1 MLGAWRLANGPTERR
16 ARVTI
21 NPAGVQPI
29 VVEEIMRRVQL
40 LLAGLLATGAAAG
53 ATAAAQAHSA
63 TAHAAKTA
71 KVQLRHTSKG
81 KILVNASGFTLYR
94 FTKDP
99 RNKDTC
105 ISSPGEGY
113 GSESCTEVWPPLTTT
128 GKPIA
133 GAGVKSSL
141 LGTIKLPGGRKQV
154 TYAGHPLY
162 LYKPASGP
170 GETGYI
176 GAKSFGGTWEGVS
189 VTGGLVK

>member
-1 MLGAWRLANGPTERR
+1 
-16 ARVTI
+16 
-21 NPAGVQPI
+21 
-29 VVEEIMRRVQL
+29 MRRLQL
-40 LLAGLLATGAAAG
+40 LLAGLLATGAAVA
-53 ATAAAQAHSA
+53 ATAVAQAQST
-63 TAHAAKTA
+63 TAHTAKAA

-105 ISSPGEGY
+105 LTSEGEGY
-113 GSESCTEVWPPLTTT
+113 GSSSCPEVWPAYTTS
-128 GKPIA
+128 GKPVA

-162 LYKPASGP
+162 VYKAASER
-170 GETGYI
+170 GETSYI
-176 GAKSFGGTWEGVS
+176 GAKSFGGMWDAVS
-189 VTGGLVK
+189 ATGGLVK